1 MPDSMTH
8 SLLCRLQSWLYIM
21 LNCLFGTLCDQQL
34 RVSCADIDD
43 VVPFMDCPKHPM
55 MPYYAED

>member
-1 MPDSMTH
+1 
-8 SLLCRLQSWLYIM
+8 M

-43 VVPFMDCPKHPM
+43 VVTFMDCLEHPM
-55 MPYYAED
+55 MLYYAED